1 MKIKLNLIILFTIL
15 TITLVALTGCTN
27 LTATRDDRIILGE
40 SYTLENGRI
49 LNGDLN
55 VIGGVVVI
63 EETASV
69 NGNVFVLGGLVTID
83 GTITGDLTAI
93 GGTVNLSETATLEG
107 DLISPVSFININPNA
122 RVLGERIDQW
132 ILPGINLQQFT
143 NLAPQ
148 PVPVR
153 TFALLPIL
161 TRIGKFLAMTLL
173 MAGLAALLLL
183 IMPKPTERM
192 TQALIAAP
200 WHLLGYGALTSLV
213 MASALVLIITIC
225 LIPVIAILGLVFAL
239 AVLVGWLALGYE
251 LGRRIASTI
260 FNASWHP
267 VLAAVVGNL
276 VLYIM
281 ASALRL
287 VPCLGGFLVFIIM
300 LFALGMAV
308 ATLFGTY
315 PYPRT
320 QTATDE
326 PVVLFESKSDQKTD
340 TSFKSKEPSVPVVA
354 PQIQVVEPPVRP
366 EVPIE
371 ALNLGSRINNTL
383 LDAGLTNVDE
393 VLQKLAGGDESM
405 LAISGFGE
413 KSLQDLKDALKALGY
428 DLP

>member
-15 TITLVALTGCTN
+15 TITLVALTGCSN
-27 LTATRDDRIILGE
+27 ITATRDDRIILGE

-55 VIGGVVVI
+55 VIGGVVVV

-83 GTITGDLTAI
+83 GTIKGDLTAI
-93 GGTVNLSETATLEG
+93 GGTVNINQTAVLEG
-107 DLISPVSFININPNA
+107 DLISPVSFINVNPNA
-122 RVLGERIDQW
+122 RVLGERIDEW

-153 TFALLPIL
+153 TFAFLPIL

-183 IMPKPTERM
+183 IMPKPAERM
-192 TQALIAAP
+192 TRALIAAP

-213 MASALVLIITIC
+213 MASALIMIITIC
-225 LIPVIAILGLVFAL
+225 LIPLIAIFGLVYAL

-251 LGRRIASTI
+251 LGKRMANNI
-260 FNASWHP
+260 FNTSWHP

-276 VLYIM
+276 ALY
-281 ASALRL
+281 L
-287 VPCLGGFLVFIIM
+287 VAAGLNLIPCMGGFLIFIIM
-300 LFALGMAV
+300 IFALGMVV

-320 QTATDE
+320 ETKDDE
-326 PVVLFESKSDQKTD
+326 PVVLFEAKPSTKSESPANEEPIGAAVVSQVQDVA
-340 TSFKSKEPSVPVVA
+340 PSVK
-354 PQIQVVEPPVRP
+354 P
-366 EVPIE
+366 EMPIE

-383 LDAGLTNVDE
+383 LDAGLTSVDD

-405 LAISGFGE
+405 LVISGFGE

-428 DLP
+428 DVP